1 VRWMFAGQWRRTPI
15 VSLGYRHREKPYRT
29 VHLLFDIFQ
38 GIGIAAAAGIRPFLP
53 GLAAGLLAL
62 AGVELHFDHTKFA
75 FLQGAPFLIIVGVLA
90 LALVVL
96 EASRRGA
103 LIDRARG
110 GGLTAAAGA
119 AVGALFFAGELA
131 RRGHAWWPG
140 IIGGIICAAI
150 GLAAARPFLTR
161 LRSRLDAEAAALG
174 VPLIAEGGALLIAV
188 LSVLAPPI
196 GVIALLALLVLLL
209 RGRGRDEQK
218 YAGLRILR

>member
-1 VRWMFAGQWRRTPI
+1 L
-15 VSLGYRHREKPYRT
+15 VSLGYRHVPGRYRT
-29 VHLLFDIFQ
+29 LHLLFDIFQ

-62 AGVELHFDHTKFA
+62 AGVELHFDHTRFA

-90 LALVVL
+90 LALIAL

-103 LIDRARG
+103 LVDSSREG
-110 GGLTAAAGA
+110 WVTAAFGA
-119 AVGALFFAGELA
+119 AVGALFFAGDLA
-131 RRGHAWWPG
+131 REGHPYWPG
-140 IIGGIICAAI
+140 IIGGILCAAV
-150 GLAAARPFLTR
+150 GVLAARPFLTR

-174 VPLIAEGGALLIAV
+174 VPLIAEGGALLIGV
-188 LSVLAPPI
+188 LSVVAPPA
-196 GVIALLALLVLLL
+196 GVIALIALLVLLL